1 MDVQNL
7 EKNQRNKVIKELCN
21 QGAGFR
27 QLARITGIS
36 YGIIQRVVTDQ
47 SPLIYPIFGGQK
59 NEKEKNTLLHYI
71 NFLCCNYNTSVT

>member
-1 MDVQNL
+1 MNRSGDGSL
-7 EKNQRNKVIKELCN
+7 IRPELRKETTKQD

-47 SPLIYPIFGGQK
+47 RTVP
-59 NEKEKNTLLHYI
+59 
-71 NFLCCNYNTSVT
+71 

>member
-7 EKNQRNKVIKELCN
+7 EKNQRNKIIKELCD

-36 YGIIQRVVTDQ
+36 YGIIQRVATDQ
-47 SPLIYPIFGGQK
+47 SPLVYCVPCEFDSTGG
-59 NEKEKNTLLHYI
+59 NGSLR
-71 NFLCCNYNTSVT
+71 

>member
-7 EKNQRNKVIKELCN
+7 EKNQRDKIIKELCN

-47 SPLIYPIFGGQK
+47 RTRSTRSESPDLRWVIA
-59 NEKEKNTLLHYI
+59 
-71 NFLCCNYNTSVT
+71 

>member
-7 EKNQRNKVIKELCN
+7 EKKQRNKIIKGLCD

-47 SPLIYPIFGGQK
+47 RTVP
-59 NEKEKNTLLHYI
+59 
-71 NFLCCNYNTSVT
+71 